1 MTKSKT
7 LHEESREVIVKDRL
21 YTEQEVGRISKLRQE
36 RWSLYAAMNMVNVC
50 SPKSA
55 MASEKSRCTRRLAS
69 INHELFEIT
78 GNPIYQC

>member
-36 RWSLYAAMNMVNVC
+36 RWNLYAAMSMVTMNSSNQVV
-50 SPKSA
+50 
-55 MASEKSRCTRRLAS
+55 ASEYARCNQRLKR
-69 INHELFEIT
+69 INHELLEIT
-78 GNPIYQC
+78 GNEIYRC